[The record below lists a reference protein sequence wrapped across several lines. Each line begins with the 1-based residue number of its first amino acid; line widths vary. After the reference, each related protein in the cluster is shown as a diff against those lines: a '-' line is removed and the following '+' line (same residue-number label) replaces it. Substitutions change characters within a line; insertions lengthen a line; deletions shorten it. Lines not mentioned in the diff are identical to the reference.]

1 MVEIQEIQ
9 AVDQQDHSSSELLW
23 FHLWKSAEAVG
34 PVVGGCCHRRIQPQT
49 SVSYNRHLFLTCGSQ
64 GQLWPGQG
72 PAGLILLLMLGL
84 EFMEQLLAGCAVHT
98 QGQKLKSTCK
108 ASVPMWEPSYL
119 LSLCSRPGQALY
131 PFNSLHL
138 IHSRCQPFPC

>member
-1 MVEIQEIQ
+1 MTISRWDGGDTRNSSLRPGRPFQFRAFMIPSLKICRSCGACGRWLLTQENSTPNLS
-9 AVDQQDHSSSELLW
+9 VLQQTFIS
-23 FHLWKSAEAVG
+23 HL
-34 PVVGGCCHRRIQPQT
+34 R
-49 SVSYNRHLFLTCGSQ
+49 VS
-64 GQLWPGQG
+64 G
-72 PAGLILLLMLGL
+72 PAVARSGSMLGL
-84 EFMEQLLAGCAVHT
+84 ELMEQLLAGCVIHT